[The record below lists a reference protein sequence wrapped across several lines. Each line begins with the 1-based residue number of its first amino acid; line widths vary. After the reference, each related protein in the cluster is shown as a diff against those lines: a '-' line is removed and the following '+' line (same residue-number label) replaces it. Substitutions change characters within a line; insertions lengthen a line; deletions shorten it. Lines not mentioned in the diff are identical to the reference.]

1 MSLEQTIDNDL
12 KVALKAKDEI
22 KVSTLRML
30 RSTLKNLAIEKRK
43 PNLEDDEVII
53 GIKRELKKR
62 QDSIAFYEQ
71 AKRDDLLS
79 KEKAE
84 AEILAVYLPP
94 ELSADDIKKII
105 DEVIAQGHQGFG
117 AVMKEVMNQSKGQA
131 DGKLV
136 QQLVKEKLAG

>member
-12 KVALKAKDEI
+12 KVALKAKDDI

-30 RSTLKNLAIEKRK
+30 RSTLKNMAIEKRK
-43 PNLEDDEVII
+43 PSLEDDEVIT

-62 QDSIAFYEQ
+62 QDSIVFYEQ

-84 AEILAVYLPP
+84 AEILSIYLPP
-94 ELSADDIKKII
+94 ELSPDDIKKII
-105 DEVIAQGHQGFG
+105 DEVIAQGYQGFG
-117 AVMKEVMNQSKGQA
+117 PVMKEVMNKSGGQA

-136 QQLVKEKLAG
+136 QQLVKEKLAS